1 VDRSKRRPSGR
12 RVKKPPRRGFG
23 MGKMKY
29 LAAVAALAL
38 VLSLAWLIKVLVSTD
53 SVPTSVGTASVQG
66 PRLVF
71 DEEYYDFGLVP
82 FERWVQRV
90 FRFRNAG
97 NETLVVDVPD
107 YAELLDGC

>member
-1 VDRSKRRPSGR
+1 MIKI
-12 RVKKPPRRGFG
+12 
-23 MGKMKY
+23 KY

-38 VLSLAWLIKVLVSTD
+38 VLSLAWLIRVLV
-53 SVPTSVGTASVQG
+53 GTEGSSAPAGTTYAQG
-66 PRLVF
+66 PKLVL
-71 DEEYYDFGLVP
+71 DEEYYDFGRVP

-107 YAELLDGC
+107 YAELLEGC